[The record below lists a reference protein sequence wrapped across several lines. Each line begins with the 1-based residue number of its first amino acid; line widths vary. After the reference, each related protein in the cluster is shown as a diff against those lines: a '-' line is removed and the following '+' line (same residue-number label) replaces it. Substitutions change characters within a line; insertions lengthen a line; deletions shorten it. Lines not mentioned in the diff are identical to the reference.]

1 MWLYRAIFEFKLI
14 NGSKYH
20 ICKDFRFMMNDKHIW
35 KFDDHRLQ
43 ELKRE
48 NDDPA
53 NGLTEQTIRYCYEL
67 FARTRI
73 VPYFKHILPNGV
85 CASDH
90 EFVLRENTRSKSEGN
105 MMYDVIF
112 FDSKLGVYGEIDL
125 LSCYIFASIIEI
137 TFSNHLI
144 LNVHW
149 TILDVYFL
157 A

>member
-1 MWLYRAIFEFKLI
+1 MKFIIPSNPHRYMWLYRAIFEFKLI

-67 FARTRI
+67 FARVRI
-73 VPYFKHILPNGV
+73 APYFKHVLPNGL
-85 CASDH
+85 CSNDF
-90 EFVLRENTRSKSEGN
+90 EPILPGNTHSKVKG
-105 MMYDVIF
+105 
-112 FDSKLGVYGEIDL
+112 
-125 LSCYIFASIIEI
+125 
-137 TFSNHLI
+137 
-144 LNVHW
+144 
-149 TILDVYFL
+149 
-157 A
+157 